1 MAAVGAFVLKRQGA
15 PTQPTE
21 ITTLEQAVDAAKSL
35 GFPWTVA
42 DFEPVDPIPDDQN
55 AALTAVSIADSITF
69 RKEWYTSVP
78 PFFPKADGDALRKAI
93 SLEGSVLDKLKL
105 EIEKPHWY
113 IARDWDLGTILPY
126 PDLGHTR
133 NAARALTSRAVVR
146 AADGD
151 VDGALS
157 DLASC
162 RKLAR
167 HMSTEAALFPMFAS
181 QGIYQLTNI
190 AAARIAELWNKDAT
204 RLESLAKCLNSN
216 PAAFDGES
224 WIRSEIYNG
233 IAQYRNKALYNDLN
247 AKGLITTDGP
257 PPKVDPSRLV
267 RDGLPTD
274 AYSQDVLY
282 AHLYFW
288 VYGFA
293 DVWSEDGFVPGWGSK
308 LDKVVKSYRDE
319 GDLVAKAASLL
330 FPDFGQIEFSIQRAK
345 GMEML
350 TKTLVRAIS
359 LRNEKGSFPASL
371 SELGVPSADPVNSSR
386 QLVYKVTSK
395 GFAIYSLGKNGKDD
409 GGPGAKKPD
418 GTPVDDFGVIYPGT
432 HRS

>member
-1 MAAVGAFVLKRQGA
+1 MEAAQ
-15 PTQPTE
+15 
-21 ITTLEQAVDAAKSL
+21 SL
-35 GFPWTVA
+35 GFPWTA
-42 DFEPVDPIPDDQN
+42 TDLEPDSPIPASQN
-55 AALTAVSIADSITF
+55 AALTAIPIADSITY
-69 RKEWYTSVP
+69 RKEWVFSVP
-78 PFFPKADGDALRKAI
+78 PFSSRADGDALRKAI
-93 SLEGSVLDKLKL
+93 KQEGERLDKLKV
-105 EIEKPHWY
+105 EIEKPLWY
-113 IARDWDLGTILPY
+113 VARDWDLGIILPY

-133 NAARALTSRAVVR
+133 TAARALSSRAVVR

-151 VDGALS
+151 VEGSLS

-167 HMSTEAALFPMFAS
+167 HMSTETSLLAMLAS

-190 AAARIAELWNKDAT
+190 AVARIAELWNKDSA
-204 RLESLAKCLNSN
+204 RLERLSKCLESS
-216 PAAFDGES
+216 PAVIDGES
-224 WIRSEIYNG
+224 WIRSEIYVG
-233 IAQYRNKALYNDLN
+233 IALYRNKALYDDLR
-247 AKGLITTDGP
+247 AQGLITTDGP